1 VEVSR
6 CKVCH
11 EPVED
16 DGYGEPVHAESNRY
30 WHGDTPLRGDTIDKY
45 GHVAV

>member
-1 VEVSR
+1 MN

-16 DGYGEPVHAESNRY
+16 DGYGEPVHAETNRY
-30 WHGDTPLRGDTIDKY
+30 WHLNPSGKD

>member
-1 VEVSR
+1 MTS
-6 CKVCH
+6 CKICH
-11 EPVED
+11 EATED

-30 WHGDTPLRGDTIDKY
+30 WHGDFTGTN